1 MENRVLWL
9 VCNSS
14 PLPLLTPHTL
24 NPAPA
29 WVLSTGCGP
38 PGKTCASTQSP
49 QAAASLRTPTCSSV
63 GSSTSC
69 IVDICSDMVL
79 LWPARKYSMCCRVI
93 STLVSEALPSF
104 LFSDLGISRTA
115 YYTFPSLTPHCHVVF
130 LSFLNTLWQRC
141 HLFVCWADLSPAV
154 GLLEQAWTDQKQLC
168 LAWGRPGL
176 CSQRALCGPSPVGPC
191 PKPGCGHMI

>member
-14 PLPLLTPHTL
+14 PLPLFTPQTL

-38 PGKTCASTQSP
+38 SGITCASMQSP

-63 GSSTSC
+63 GSSTCC

-79 LWPARKYSMCCRVI
+79 LWPARKYSTICYRVI
-93 STLVSEALPSF
+93 STLVPEALPSF
-104 LFSDLGISRTA
+104 LFSDLGISRIA
-115 YYTFPSLTPHCHVVF
+115 YYTFPSLTPHFHVVF
-130 LSFLNTLWQRC
+130 LSFLNKLWQLC
-141 HLFVCWADLSPAV
+141 HLFVF
-154 GLLEQAWTDQKQLC
+154 
-168 LAWGRPGL
+168 
-176 CSQRALCGPSPVGPC
+176 
-191 PKPGCGHMI
+191 